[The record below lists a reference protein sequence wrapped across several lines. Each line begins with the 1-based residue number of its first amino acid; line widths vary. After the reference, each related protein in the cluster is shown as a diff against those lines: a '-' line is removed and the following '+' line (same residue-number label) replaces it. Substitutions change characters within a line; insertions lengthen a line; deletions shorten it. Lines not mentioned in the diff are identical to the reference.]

1 MAKID
6 KLYKSMG
13 LPMNIKRGNPWPL
26 DASSV
31 WYSYDE
37 MKAYA
42 EDAKG
47 VAYVGQ
53 ILALVDENNIAEA
66 YIISDDKGTLKPVG
80 SGVVVDNKTI
90 MIEEEAIGLKDFGKR
105 FYKYVPEVK
114 NDEGTVT
121 KEAGYELVEVSETNP
136 WVAGLEPR
144 VVSEDGQFV
153 LGWFEPNPTT
163 IEGVNN
169 QVSALQ
175 TTVADLAKELGD
187 PAEGE
192 KAATGIYAELDKKAN
207 AADVYTKDEVDA
219 AIAAVDHLQRKIVT
233 SYNDIL
239 AFINEHGAEEAARYI
254 FMVPESDT
262 TADGNLYE
270 EYIVVDGVIEVI
282 GKWATDLSDY
292 VTESELAEELKNY
305 LTPGGLETVL
315 GDYVTDDKLA
325 EELQNYTDLQTLSD
339 LLDGVA
345 KKEDLSNYATKTDL
359 TSKVDVVE
367 GSRLITEEEAQ
378 KLINLPDNAE
388 ENFIKSVDT
397 INFLVDTE
405 GKLSLNTQDAASEIA
420 KLNAAIQGHTDSLD
434 SLIQKVTANETSIKG
449 LQDSLKTTNE
459 NLESLSLK
467 YDTAQEAI
475 NQINETMTSTKRI
488 VDENKQAIQDL
499 NDSLSNY
506 VLKDTYDTDIAEL
519 RDILT

>member
-114 NDEGTVT
+114 DAEGTVT

-207 AADVYTKDEVDA
+207 AADVYTKQQVDE

-233 SYNDIL
+233 AYNDIL
-239 AFINEHGAEEAARYI
+239 TFIDEHGAEEAARYI
-254 FMVPESDT
+254 FMVPESDA

-270 EYIVVDGVIEVI
+270 EYIVIDGVVEVI

-292 VTESELAEELKNY
+292 VTDEDLTSELNNYVKSESLPTILEDYIAKDDLSQELNGYVTDEDLVGVLNTIATKEELK
-305 LTPGGLETVL
+305 G
-315 GDYVTDDKLA
+315 
-325 EELQNYTDLQTLSD
+325 
-339 LLDGVA
+339 
-345 KKEDLSNYATKTDL
+345 YATKTELDG
-359 TSKVDVVE
+359 KVDAVE
-367 GSRLITEEEAQ
+367 GSRLITEEEAN
-378 KLINLPDNAE
+378 KLNNLPE
-388 ENFIKSVDT
+388 SLIKSVDLV
-397 INFLVDTE
+397 NFFVDTE
-405 GKLSLNTQDAASEIA
+405 GKLSLNKDANSEIG
-420 KLNAAIQGHTDSLD
+420 KLNASIESHNSALNNLMS
-434 SLIQKVTANETSIKG
+434 KVSANETAIAAINGAIEGINSSING
-449 LQDSLKTTNE
+449 LND
-459 NLESLSLK
+459 K
-467 YDTAQEAI
+467 YTTAQEAI
-475 NQINETMTSTKRI
+475 NGLNTKIGTIEADVVTNKSALEALTS
-488 VDENKQAIQDL
+488 
-499 NDSLSNY
+499 SLSNY
-506 VLKDTYDTDIAEL
+506 VLKSDYESDITEL